1 MRMSDCCGLG
11 VVPVQHK
18 AETPELLQ
26 EQCKWALQRIGDAGP
41 NCLSFVSTFLVLFII
56 ENIDLQVKK
65 KKKKQVCCYSLKLQA
80 VYFVVN
86 TWLFSQLN
94 GSWFSV

>member
-1 MRMSDCCGLG
+1 M
-11 VVPVQHK
+11 QHK

-65 KKKKQVCCYSLKLQA
+65 KKKASMLLFPKITGCILCC
-80 VYFVVN
+80 
-86 TWLFSQLN
+86 
-94 GSWFSV
+94 

>member
-1 MRMSDCCGLG
+1 M
-11 VVPVQHK
+11 QHK

-65 KKKKQVCCYSLKLQA
+65 KKASMLLFPKITVYFVIQA